1 MQFSAK
7 VFLIAATFAAVAMAN
22 PTPQQG
28 ANCHEVFFPDQCA
41 SNEVMCDGAGSIQ
54 ICCTTC

>member
-1 MQFSAK
+1 K

-28 ANCHEVFFPDQCA
+28 TNCHEVFFPDQCA

-54 ICCTTC
+54 ICCT